1 MRRNIGKHSLLF
13 MSIMLLVIFCFATV
27 SFAASKYVADPSLAN
42 IIKAGKIRIGT
53 SPGYFPF
60 EMINTKNEIIGF
72 DADIAKYLA
81 DGLGVELEM
90 VDYDWNGL
98 VPALLSDKVDV
109 IISGIT
115 ILGSR
120 AAKMSFSVPYTET
133 GQAIVVNQEKS
144 PGLSNWKE
152 LDKKG
157 NKIGVVMGNS
167 GEIAA
172 PDFFKNAEIISYTGA
187 TEAGL
192 AVVTGKVNAV
202 FNDQPWTST
211 WASKNPEVLYP
222 LNELIT
228 KEKLGIA
235 LKHGKPELLQY
246 INTAITALR
255 GTPKYD
261 QMFDKWF
268 ITMDWLKD
276 VKAN

>member
-1 MRRNIGKHSLLF
+1 MKKLFILLVVSILLF
-13 MSIMLLVIFCFATV
+13 SAISVLAKDNYLP
-27 SFAASKYVADPSLAN
+27 DPSLKN
-42 IIKAGKIRIGT
+42 IIDAGKIRIGT

-81 DGLGVELEM
+81 DGLGVKLEM

-98 VPALLSDKVDV
+98 VPALLTGKVDI
-109 IISGIT
+109 IISGMT
-115 ILGSR
+115 ILASR

-133 GQAIVVNQEKS
+133 GQAIVVNKEKS
-144 PGLSNWKE
+144 PNISNWKE

-157 NKIGVVMGNS
+157 NKIAVVMGNS
-167 GEIAA
+167 GEIVA
-172 PDFFKNAEIISYTGA
+172 PNFFKKAEIISYTGA

-192 AVVTGKVNAV
+192 AVQTSKVNAV

-211 WASKNPEVLYP
+211 WATKNPDKLYS

-235 LKHGKPELLQY
+235 IKHGKPELLQY

-255 GTPKYD
+255 GTVNYD
-261 QMFDKWF
+261 QIFDKWF

-276 VKAN
+276 IKAE

>member
-1 MRRNIGKHSLLF
+1 MKRLMILLVVCILLF
-13 MSIMLLVIFCFATV
+13 STINVIA
-27 SFAASKYVADPSLAN
+27 KDNYVADPSLEK
-42 IIKAGKIRIGT
+42 IIKTGKIRIGT

-90 VDYDWNGL
+90 IDYDWNGL
-98 VPALLSDKVDV
+98 VPALLTDKVDI

-115 ILGSR
+115 ILASR

-133 GQAIVVNQEKS
+133 GQAVVINKEKS
-144 PGLSNWKE
+144 PGISDWKE

-157 NKIGVVMGNS
+157 NKIAVVMGNS
-167 GEIAA
+167 GEIVA
-172 PDFFKNAEIISYTGA
+172 PSFFKNAEIISYTGA

-192 AVVTGKVNAV
+192 AVQTNKVNAV

-211 WASKNPEVLYP
+211 WAAKNPDILYS

-235 LKHGKPELLQY
+235 VKHGKPELVQY

-255 GTPKYD
+255 GTVKYD
-261 QMFDKWF
+261 QMFENWF
-268 ITMDWLKD
+268 VTMNWLKD
-276 VKAN
+276 IKAE